1 MLATSG
7 TPADLQ
13 RCGLKNLKSCLKF
26 RQLFGGKQ
34 ATPCNDA
41 GGSGVASSI
50 PAAGSAVNKKL
61 SAAEMAQLLPEE
73 KRTYLIK

>member
-1 MLATSG
+1 MMLATSG

-13 RCGLKNLKSCLKF
+13 RCGLTKLKSCLKF

-41 GGSGVASSI
+41 GGSGVASSSSF
-50 PAAGSAVNKKL
+50 ASSAVDKKL
-61 SAAEMAQLLPEE
+61 STAELAKLMAE

>member
-13 RCGLKNLKSCLKF
+13 RCCLKKLKSCLKF
-26 RQLFGGKQ
+26 RQLFGKVQ

-41 GGSGVASSI
+41 GGSGVDSSI
-50 PAAGSAVNKKL
+50 PAASSAVDRKL
-61 SAAEMAQLLPEE
+61 SNAELAQILPEE
-73 KRTYLIK
+73 KSTYLIK

>member
-1 MLATSG
+1 MWPDET
-7 TPADLQ
+7 
-13 RCGLKNLKSCLKF
+13 KEF

-50 PAAGSAVNKKL
+50 PASSAVDRKL
-61 SAAEMAQLLPEE
+61 STAELAQILPEE
-73 KRTYLIK
+73 KRTYQIK

>member
-13 RCGLKNLKSCLKF
+13 WCGVTKLKSCLKF
-26 RQLFGGKQ
+26 RQLFGVKQ

-41 GGSGVASSI
+41 GGSGVDSSI
-50 PAAGSAVNKKL
+50 PAAGSAVDRKL
-61 SAAEMAQLLPEE
+61 STAELAQVLPEE
-73 KRTYLIK
+73 KRTYLIN